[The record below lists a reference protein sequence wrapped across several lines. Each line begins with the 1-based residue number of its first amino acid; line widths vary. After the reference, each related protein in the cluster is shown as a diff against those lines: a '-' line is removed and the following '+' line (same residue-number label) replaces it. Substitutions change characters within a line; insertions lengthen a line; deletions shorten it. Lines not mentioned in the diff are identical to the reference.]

1 MGNDMNFGNKMPYN
15 VPEGYFE
22 GLRAK
27 ISEIPDREPEVTM
40 MSRVRPYFALAA
52 AFVAIVVAGTA
63 VLKVTSGVSQVEEMS
78 ALDKMQMADIVPV
91 TDPYSIYCGL
101 QEESITHDDITAY
114 LIDSGTTLEHIEY
127 YDAGHDNQ

>member
-1 MGNDMNFGNKMPYN
+1 MGTDMNFGNKMPYN

-27 ISEIPDREPEVTM
+27 ISEIPDREPEVTVI
-40 MSRVRPYFALAA
+40 SRVRPYFALAA
-52 AFVAIVVAGTA
+52 AFVSIVVAGTA

-114 LIDSGTTLEHIEY
+114 LINSGTTLDHIEY
-127 YDAGHDNQ
+127 YETGLENR

>member
-1 MGNDMNFGNKMPYN
+1 
-15 VPEGYFE
+15 
-22 GLRAK
+22 
-27 ISEIPDREPEVTM
+27 

-52 AFVAIVVAGTA
+52 AFVAIVVCGTA
-63 VLKVTSGVSQVEEMS
+63 VLKITSGVSEVEEMS

-101 QEESITHDDITAY
+101 QEEGITHDDITAY

-127 YDAGHDNQ
+127 YDAGNDNQR